1 MEYANIELSNLY
13 SSSPEMQDF
22 IKERVM
28 YHYLRRNLARR
39 GVVSAFVR

>member
-13 SSSPEMQDF
+13 SSSPEMQDLV
-22 IKERVM
+22 KERVM
-28 YHYLRRNLARR
+28 YHYLRWNLTQQ